1 MRAISV
7 FKGICFQCIDRNT
20 SKTHIVSLLATLNAL
35 ITLPAEMQMSGARKK
50 RSLETHRE
58 FFHTARL
65 LEHRVALWHQKNPET
80 PLADHLQSGIPLFD
94 SSCTVTFGDLMKE
107 LHVIA
112 DRHRCKVDP
121 PRPELLDLRLD
132 SRAVYAICL
141 FIAYESSNRCFKVKG
156 MEEILALTQEIV
168 ALVECFP
175 SVVHPDRDEFGDFG
189 SVFSRHA
196 QMTFR
201 NKFDRLDLFNHGY
214 IEKRVAGIEP
224 ALRNQYGI
232 LPGLFFDRV
241 FLSAILAHSGETG
254 LHQAAKMKT
263 RHEKNSS
270 LSPA

>member
-1 MRAISV
+1 
-7 FKGICFQCIDRNT
+7 
-20 SKTHIVSLLATLNAL
+20 
-35 ITLPAEMQMSGARKK
+35 MSGAKKK
-50 RSLETHRE
+50 RSLETRRE

-65 LEHRVALWHQKNPET
+65 LEHRVASWQQKDPKT
-80 PLADHLQSGIPLFD
+80 PLADHLQPGIPMFEA
-94 SSCTVTFGDLMKE
+94 SCSVTFADLMKE

-112 DRHRCKVDP
+112 DRHQCKVDP
-121 PRPELLDLRLD
+121 PRPELAGLRLD

-156 MEEILALTQEIV
+156 IEEILSLTQEIV
-168 ALVECFP
+168 ALVDCFP
-175 SVVHPDRDEFGDFG
+175 GVVHPDRDGFVDFG

-214 IEKRVAGIEP
+214 IEKRVAGIEQG
-224 ALRNQYGI
+224 LRDKYGV
-232 LPGLFFDRV
+232 LPGLFFDRI

-254 LHQAAKMKT
+254 IYQAAKLKA
-263 RHEKNSS
+263 RHEKILS